1 MFDSAVIIP
10 GIVRADTACVD
21 LSWAFFAIL
30 LDGRTTAK
38 DAHKAGKI
46 CLASVNRCGVGF
58 HGARYDGGRSPFPS
72 WRQACPLPSG
82 RIGFAWSYDGA
93 AC

>member
-10 GIVRADTACVD
+10 GMVRADTACVD

-30 LDGRTTAK
+30 RDGRTTAK

-46 CLASVNRCGVGF
+46 CPASVN
-58 HGARYDGGRSPFPS
+58 
-72 WRQACPLPSG
+72 
-82 RIGFAWSYDGA
+82 
-93 AC
+93 